1 MKSQIVPV
9 LLFCAA
15 FPWIASRVFRME
27 GRHEPS
33 HSNVRESRE
42 WPRVAAGRNSEA
54 AGQQVSY
61 DELSTK
67 QINYL
72 IP

>member
-15 FPWIASRVFRME
+15 FPWIAARVYQAQ
-27 GRHEPS
+27 GRPETL
-33 HSNVRESRE
+33 REDPKVWNTQEAFS
-42 WPRVAAGRNSEA
+42 GSDKTA
-54 AGQQVSY
+54 AGQPVIY
-61 DELSTK
+61 EELSTK
-67 QINYL
+67 QINFL